1 MLNTGVLQTMGV
13 GLARTWSCRALLKCG
28 DPGDVGV
35 AHQVFNEMDDGD
47 MVSWNF
53 MVSVYM
59 HGQRTQSSSGV
70 AVAWP

>member
-1 MLNTGVLQTMGV
+1 V
-13 GLARTWSCRALLKCG
+13 GSAPTWSCRALLKCG

-35 AHQVFNEMDDGD
+35 ARQVFDEMDDRD

-53 MVSVYM
+53 MVGVYM
-59 HGQRTQSSSGV
+59 HGQRTQSGSGV